1 VVNIQKFSKESI
13 AKQSDY
19 AVNVQR
25 IYFLDEAHRSYKPTG
40 SFLANL
46 LSSDRE
52 AVMIALTGTPP
63 IGRFTMMTESRL
75 QAKNMIPSL
84 CSVIISTNITTIAL
98 LLMDILSS

>member
-1 VVNIQKFSKESI
+1 MVNIQKFSKESI

-52 AVMIALTGTPP
+52 AVMIALTGTPLIGTIYDDDGKP
-63 IGRFTMMTESRL
+63 IAG
-75 QAKNMIPSL
+75 KNMIPSL